1 MTKVCFL
8 CGCPLSTFNLS
19 ISHVVPSYSESFP
32 SDHSHFTTL
41 PLKRCD
47 DTPWFWH
54 KIRIISSE
62 NMESFCVFRV
72 PLVAVF
78 VLPVVAIGANIA
90 KESAENEKDKS
101 HLSFSLN
108 HNNKLKVMIY

>member
-1 MTKVCFL
+1 
-8 CGCPLSTFNLS
+8 
-19 ISHVVPSYSESFP
+19 
-32 SDHSHFTTL
+32 
-41 PLKRCD
+41 
-47 DTPWFWH
+47 
-54 KIRIISSE
+54 
-62 NMESFCVFRV
+62 MESFCVFRV